1 MSKFDV
7 TGQVA
12 GISYTDAEKAKAS
25 GAVTDA
31 GYLGGTS
38 WIKTQHDAA
47 REFSKNGI
55 SQFQQLEFADAIEG
69 LAIPDGEFDFFD
81 KTFNLTNKGVT
92 DLLVGFKHKS
102 SAANPDRQTPRDS
115 AGTPLP
121 LYLNSAMFTTDGN
134 GGITTNAIGGGTLT
148 IGNGGNTQGPIVTS
162 TTFLV
167 NADYTKCGPYGTT
180 YTARSSGIFSA
191 DAWGT
196 NPPPT
201 DTGGMADPNRYHQPG
216 DAGEKAQFGFWQYGD
231 STDSKAGFRYMIGL
245 YDGTSAL
252 SSEASQDYVVKSMS
266 INTTAA
272 GVNQL
277 VLHFRKTA
285 VTSGVSM
292 NQPDILITTLKINL

>member
-38 WIKTQHDAA
+38 WIKTQYDAA
-47 REFSKNGI
+47 REFSKNGS
-55 SQFQQLEFADAIEG
+55 SQLEKLEFANAVEG

-81 KTFNLTNKGVT
+81 KSFNLTNKGVT
-92 DLLVGFKHKS
+92 DLLVGFKYEL
-102 SAANPDRQTPRDS
+102 NPTTVGYSGEDLPRDS
-115 AGTPLP
+115 FSYSRLP
-121 LYLNSAMFTTDGN
+121 FFLNEATFGSDGN
-134 GGITTNAIGGGTLT
+134 GGVTTNAIGGGSGVGT
-148 IGNGGNTQGPIVTS
+148 G

-167 NADYTKCGPYGTT
+167 TNDYTECGVYGESRINAG
-180 YTARSSGIFSA
+180 YSA
-191 DAWGT
+191 AWGT

-201 DTGGMADPNRYHQPG
+201 DTGGMSSSTKYHQPG
-216 DAGEKAQFGFWQYGD
+216 DITDGGVGFWQYGD
-231 STDSKAGFRYMIGL
+231 STDSKAGFRYMVGL

-252 SSEASQDYVVKSMS
+252 SNEANQDYVVKSMS

-285 VTSGVSM
+285 VTSGASLS
-292 NQPDILITTLKINL
+292 QPNILITALKINL

>member
-38 WIKTQHDAA
+38 WIKTQHEAA

-55 SQFQQLEFADAIEG
+55 SQFKQLEFSDAVEG
-69 LAIPDGEFDFFD
+69 LSIPDGEFDFFD

-92 DLLVGFKHKS
+92 DLLVGFKYKS
-102 SAANPDRQTPRDS
+102 SSSNLDKSVPIDS
-115 AGTPLP
+115 VGTPLP

-134 GGITTNAIGGGTLT
+134 GGITTNT
-148 IGNGGNTQGPIVTS
+148 IGSAQVTAQSGSPTQGPIVTS

-167 NADYTKCGPYGTT
+167 NTDYTKCGPYGTT
-180 YTARSSGIFSA
+180 FTARSAGIYTG

-216 DAGEKAQFGFWQYGD
+216 DAGEKAAFGFWQYGD

-245 YDGTSAL
+245 YNGTSAL

-266 INTTAA
+266 INTTTA
-272 GVNQL
+272 GVSQL

-285 VTSGVSM
+285 VTSGVSI

>member
-12 GISYTDAEKAKAS
+12 GIGYTDAEKAKAS

-38 WIKTQHDAA
+38 WIKTQYDAA
-47 REFSKNGI
+47 REFYKNGS
-55 SQFQQLEFADAIEG
+55 SQLEKLEFADAVEG

-92 DLLVGFKHKS
+92 DLLVGFKYKL
-102 SAANPDRQTPRDS
+102 NPSTVGFSGSTLPRD
-115 AGTPLP
+115 TDTHLDLP
-121 LYLNSAMFTTDGN
+121 LFLNAATFGSDGN
-134 GGITTNAIGGGTLT
+134 GGVTENVIGGSK
-148 IGNGGNTQGPIVTS
+148 NGGNLAG

-167 NADYTKCGPYGTT
+167 TNDYTECGVYGT
-180 YTARSSGIFSA
+180 SEVLGFSA
-191 DAWGT
+191 AWGT

-201 DTGGMADPNRYHQPG
+201 DTGGMSSSDKYHQPG
-216 DAGEKAQFGFWQYGD
+216 DIVSGGVAFWQYGD

-245 YDGTSAL
+245 YNGTSAL

-285 VTSGVSM
+285 VLKLIY
-292 NQPDILITTLKINL
+292 NIDIILKLN